1 VTDVADLRARLVQRL
16 PELEIRSVSEMLNG
30 WDSVVLDVNDE
41 LIARFPKRDEVLVQ
55 LEKELPLLAEL
66 DRRLPG
72 RVPAPTRVGDPT
84 DPDRFL
90 TYKKLHGV
98 GLSPELASG
107 PHGPALAEEIG
118 GLLTVVHGID
128 EAMAVGFGIPE
139 ASAADWREQYVE
151 LYERVVERVLPT
163 LEQNERASVERTW
176 RTSLDD
182 PANFAFTPT
191 LVHGDLAC
199 EHILC
204 DAEQGTV
211 TGVIDWG
218 DARLGDPAFDFVGL
232 YAECGWDF
240 TRAAAAA
247 YRGELGATWEQRVA
261 FYTYVIPFIGLLAG
275 ADLGDE
281 AILAEAREGLAALLA
296 EQA

>member
-1 VTDVADLRARLVQRL
+1 MTDVAGLRARLVEHL
-16 PELEIRSVSEMLNG
+16 PDLEIRNVSEMLNG
-30 WDSVVLDVNDE
+30 WDSVVLDVDDE

-72 RVPAPTRVGDPT
+72 RVPAPTRVGAAT

-90 TYKKLHGV
+90 VYKKLHGV
-98 GLSPELASG
+98 ELSPELAGG
-107 PHGPALAEEIG
+107 PTGPALAEEIG
-118 GLLTVVHGID
+118 ALLTVVHGID
-128 EAMAVGFGIPE
+128 EPMAVGSQI
-139 ASAADWREQYVE
+139 SQADVAEWREKYAS
-151 LYERVVERVLPT
+151 LYERVAESVLPT
-163 LEQNERASVERTW
+163 LEPKDRASVERTW
-176 RTSLDD
+176 RTFLDD
-182 PANFAFTPT
+182 PANFTFTPT
-191 LVHGDLAC
+191 LIHGDLAC

-204 DAEQGTV
+204 DADKGTV

-240 TRAAAAA
+240 TCAAAAA
-247 YRGELGATWEQRVA
+247 YDGELGARWQQRVSFYA
-261 FYTYVIPFIGLLAG
+261 FVIPFIGVLAG

-281 AILAEAREGLAALLA
+281 AILAEGREGLAALLA
-296 EQA
+296 EQV

>member
-1 VTDVADLRARLVQRL
+1 MTDVADLRARLTERL
-16 PELEIRSVSEMLNG
+16 PGLEIRSVTEMLNG

-72 RVPAPTRVGDPT
+72 RVPAPTRVGAPT

-90 TYKKLHGV
+90 TYSKLHGV
-98 GLSPELASG
+98 ALSPELASG
-107 PHGPALAEEIG
+107 SHGPALADQIG
-118 GLLTVVHGID
+118 ELLTVVHGID
-128 EAMAVGFGIPE
+128 TAMVVGFGIPE
-139 ASAADWREQYVE
+139 ASAGDWRAQYVE
-151 LYERVVERVLPT
+151 LYERISDGVLPT
-163 LEQNERASVERTW
+163 LDPAERASIEQTW
-176 RTSLDD
+176 RTFLDD

-204 DAEQGTV
+204 DAGQGTV

-240 TRAAAAA
+240 TRAVAAA
-247 YRGELGATWEQRVA
+247 YGGEPGATWEQRVA
-261 FYTYVIPFIGLLAG
+261 FYTFVIPFIGLLAG
-275 ADLGDE
+275 AELGDE
-281 AILAEAREGLAALLA
+281 GILAEARDGLAALLA
-296 EQA
+296 ERA